1 MNNLQIILFFC
12 SMFLVVQAQEFS
24 ISKNPQLIQEK
35 IITSNRASE
44 SLKAYFVQE
53 KHMSI
58 LNKPFISAGHFL
70 YKAPDKVRWEY
81 TEPFSY
87 IVILVNNYVSIKDGS
102 DLQNFD
108 MSKNAVFKEVNR
120 VMSGMV
126 SGRMLEDKNFQGTY
140 YESSDQYKA
149 ILVPQISSVN
159 AFVEEIHLYF
169 NKQTLQILSVEMIEK
184 EGDKTVI
191 KFLDT
196 KVNEAISDELFKNI

>member
-1 MNNLQIILFFC
+1 MNKLQMLLFLC
-12 SMFLVVQAQEFS
+12 SMFSLVQAQEFALA
-24 ISKNPQLIQEK
+24 KNPALIQEK
-35 IITSNRASE
+35 IIAFNQSSE
-44 SLKAYFVQE
+44 SLKSNFVQE

-58 LNKPFISAGHFL
+58 LNKPFISTGKFL

-81 TEPFSY
+81 TAPFSY
-87 IVILVNNYVSIKDGS
+87 IVILVNNHVSIKDGS

-120 VMSGMV
+120 VMNGMV
-126 SGRMLEDKNFQGTY
+126 SGRMLEDKNFEGTY

-149 ILVPQISSVN
+149 RLIPKISSVK
-159 AFVEEIHLYF
+159 AFIEEVHLYF
-169 NKQTLQILSVEMIEK
+169 NKQTLQIQKVEMIEK

-191 KFLDT
+191 IFKDT